1 MKIKKYTGKD
11 WQRQHSP
18 TGGVQELGLGIQQHC
33 SILVLHYYCKKSSQT
48 QLGHIW
54 KHYLTSLKELLDN
67 FQVIIFS
74 LITKTNQY

>member
-48 QLGHIW
+48 QLGHI
-54 KHYLTSLKELLDN
+54 
-67 FQVIIFS
+67 
-74 LITKTNQY
+74 